1 MRVKKI
7 LFFTAFIILLIGMLY
22 VCQGETYVT
31 TNDEENII
39 IESEEISTDIMK
51 VISNTAIYESKETNN
66 NPIGTLTTGS
76 MVKRINHEV
85 NEMNGHI

>member
-1 MRVKKI
+1 
-7 LFFTAFIILLIGMLY
+7 MLY

-51 VISNTAIYESKETNN
+51 VISNVDICNYINDPYLYCKYT
-66 NPIGTLTTGS
+66 
-76 MVKRINHEV
+76 RIEV
-85 NEMNGHI
+85 